1 MIYVLDL
8 PKDMPGD
15 AAEAKQRIQELA
27 KCCRKI
33 MADGTVSDAELT
45 ALRQWITEA
54 GWLRRYWPAG
64 ALGSRILDVLEPTNS
79 DKKAR
84 QELGRLLSEI
94 AEGLTEEDC
103 ATDYDEAARIVY
115 KDQFGTPRKFCFTGI
130 FFFGTRA
137 KCWDA
142 IHARGGATIENVSGR
157 IDYLVVGGVCSPRWL
172 NAASGTKLEAARN
185 LRRTYEEQRRA
196 AKTKEERQ
204 ALHRPPKII
213 SERTWVELLPRL
225 AEFREGRAIGY
236 AMFVPP
242 VFKSALEAYDFA
254 AGDTLYD
261 VDTTAEVWS
270 DAAGNV
276 GVAVQ
281 VVSATPGAEGQ
292 LRYLV
297 YRPNEKRTKLVR
309 GASVT
314 VTQEEFNSRLRTRL
328 FDQQLVRPD

>member
-8 PKDMPGD
+8 PTDVPSD
-15 AAEAKQRIQELA
+15 AAEAKERIRELA
-27 KCCRKI
+27 KCCRGI
-33 MADGTVSDAELT
+33 MADGVVSDAELT
-45 ALRQWITEA
+45 ALRQWINEA

-64 ALGSRILDVLEPTNS
+64 VLGARILDVLEPTNS

-84 QELGRLLSEI
+84 EELGKLLSEI

-103 ATDYDEAARIVY
+103 ATDCDEPARIVY
-115 KDQFGTPRKFCFTGI
+115 KDQFGIPRNFCFTGI
-130 FFFGTRA
+130 FYFGTRA
-137 KCWDA
+137 RCWDA
-142 IHARGGATIENVSGR
+142 IHARGGATSECVSGR

-172 NAASGTKLEAARN
+172 KAASGTKLESARN
-185 LRRTYEEQRRA
+185 LRRTYEKHRIA
-196 AKTKEERQ
+196 AKTKQERQ

-242 VFKSALEAYDFA
+242 AFKSAIEGYDFA

-270 DAAGNV
+270 DAAANV

-281 VVSATPGAEGQ
+281 VVTATPGAEGQ
-292 LRYLV
+292 LRYLI
-297 YRPNEKRTKLVR
+297 YRPNEKRTQLVR
-309 GASVT
+309 GESIT
-314 VTQEEFNSRLRTRL
+314 VTQEEFNSLLRTG
-328 FDQQLVRPD
+328 QLG